1 MKLVDQQKRAR
12 KFAKRWANT
21 GDEKSESQKFWLDLL
36 ENVLGVEDPY
46 SYIEFESRIKLD
58 NTSFIDGYIEA
69 THVLI
74 EQKSSNKDLSRPI
87 VQSDGT
93 KLSPFQQAK
102 RYSIELPYSRRPRWI
117 ITCNFKEFFIYD
129 MEKPNAEAEIIEL
142 KDLEK
147 EIYRLNFIVSQEEE
161 FIKKET
167 QISIEA
173 GEIVASLYDALLR
186 EYQHPDNE
194 ASLHSLNILCVR
206 LVFCL
211 YAEDAGLFG
220 NKNMFHDYLNKYK
233 DSNPRAA
240 LINLFRILNQKE
252 EDRDPYEDKDLLAF
266 PYVNGGLFQD
276 LNVEIP
282 RLNPNIVDI
291 ILNRA
296 SLGFDWSKI
305 SPTIFGSVF
314 ESTLN
319 PETRRSGGM
328 HYTSIK
334 NIHKV
339 IDPLFLDELKEEFAE
354 IKEINQVRQK
364 KQRLEDLHNK
374 IANLKFLDPAAGS
387 GNFLT
392 ETYISLR
399 KLENK
404 IIEEKIRKK
413 DVVSISFIDVTSEE
427 LKNPIRVNLDQFY
440 GIEINDFAVT
450 VARTALWISE
460 DQMMKETMDIIHQD
474 MNILP
479 LKTYANIVEGN
490 ALTMDW
496 NDLVDKNELDYIMGN
511 PPFVGAR
518 LMNNEQNKDIRLV
531 FGEKFKNVGNLDF
544 VSAWYKKSCEYID
557 GTNIEVALVSTNS
570 ICQGEQVAILW
581 KDLFENYKIRINFTY
596 QTFRWDSEATMKAQ
610 VHCVIVGFGQVERD
624 KKFIYTKD
632 NNPILSKNINAYLV
646 DGPDVFI
653 DSRRKPLCDV
663 PEMGIGNKPIDD
675 GNYLFKEKEYEIF
688 IKEEPASKKYF
699 KLWYGSYE
707 FINRKPRYVLWLG
720 DCEPGEL
727 RKMPRVM
734 ERVKNVKE
742 FRLASKSAGT
752 RKIADTPT
760 RYHVE
765 NIPKSDFLFIPRVSS
780 ERRKYIPIGFMTKDM
795 MASDSALIMQD
806 VDLYHFGILTSN
818 VHMSWMRT
826 VAGRLKSDYRYSKNV
841 VYNNFPWPD
850 LDDYHKKRIEKSAQ
864 MILDARALY
873 PSSSLADLYD
883 DLLMPKELRKA
894 HQENDARVMRAYGFD
909 FKTMTESECVAELM
923 KMYEKLVNG
932 DVK

>member
-1 MKLVDQQKRAR
+1 MKLVDQQKKAR
-12 KFAKRWANT
+12 EFAKRWANT

-36 ENVLGVEDPY
+36 ENVMGVADPY

-74 EQKSSNKDLSRPI
+74 EQKSSNKDLTRPI
-87 VQSDGT
+87 IQSDGT

-117 ITCNFKEFFIYD
+117 IACNFKEFFIYD
-129 MEKPNAEAEIIEL
+129 MEKPNGEAEIIKLE
-142 KDLEK
+142 DLEN
-147 EIYRLNFIVSQEEE
+147 EVYRLNFIVSEEE
-161 FIKKET
+161 DFIKKET

-173 GEIVASLYDALLR
+173 GEIVASLYDALLS

-240 LINLFRILNQKE
+240 LIDLFKILNQKE
-252 EDRDPYEDKDLLAF
+252 EERDPYEDKALLAF
-266 PYVNGGLFQD
+266 PYVNGGLFAD
-276 LNVEIP
+276 MDVEIP

-339 IDPLFLDELKEEFAE
+339 IDPLFLDELKEELAE
-354 IKEINQVRQK
+354 IKEIDQVRQK

-374 IANLKFLDPAAGS
+374 IASLKFLDPAAGS

-404 IIEEKIRKK
+404 IIEEKVRKK
-413 DVVSISFIDVTSEE
+413 DVISISFIDGSSEDLE
-427 LKNPIRVNLDQFY
+427 NPIRVNLGQFY

-460 DQMMKETMDIIHQD
+460 DQMMKETMDIIHQSMD
-474 MNILP
+474 ILP
-479 LKTYANIVEGN
+479 LKSYSNIVEGN

-496 NDLVDKNELDYIMGN
+496 SDLVDKNELDYIMGN
-511 PPFVGAR
+511 PPFVGYKY
-518 LMNNEQNKDIRLV
+518 LSKSQKSELKNLFNNMRSIDYV
-531 FGEKFKNVGNLDF
+531 AG
-544 VSAWYKKSCEYID
+544 WYNISINYIQE
-557 GTNIEVALVSTNS
+557 TNIKCAFVSTNS
-570 ICQGEQVAILW
+570 IVQGESIQNMW
-581 KDLFENYKIRINFTY
+581 KPLKEKYKFEIDFAHRSFK
-596 QTFRWDSEATMKAQ
+596 WSSEASDKAS
-610 VHCVIVGFGQVERD
+610 VYCVIIGFSYQGCD
-624 KKFIYTKD
+624 KKILFD
-632 NNPILSKNINAYLV
+632 NGNKKNVEKINPYLV
-646 DGPDVFI
+646 EADFI
-653 DSRRKPLCDV
+653 IMNRTSKPLCNVSKMTKGAQLIDGDNFRLT
-663 PEMGIGNKPIDD
+663 ESEAEKIISKDQNIKPYIYE
-675 GNYLFKEKEYEIF
+675 YLNARNFINRTSADEKEYCLYLVNC
-688 IKEEPASKKYF
+688 PPN
-699 KLWYGSYE
+699 L
-707 FINRKPRYVLWLG
+707 INKNSAVK
-720 DCEPGEL
+720 D
-727 RKMPRVM
+727 RVR
-734 ERVKNVKE
+734 RVKEYRENSSAE
-742 FRLASKSAGT
+742 TTRRLANE
-752 RKIADTPT
+752 PT
-760 RYHVE
+760 LFFQKQVPE
-765 NIPKSDFLFIPRVSS
+765 NKNIVVPVVSS
-780 ERRKYIPIGFMTKDM
+780 EKRKYIPMDFMSPKVVYTN
-795 MASDSALIMQD
+795 ALFF
-806 VDLYHFGILTSN
+806 VDNADIYEFGVLMSN
-818 VHMSWMRT
+818 VHMGWMR
-826 VAGRLKSDYRYSKNV
+826 VFAGRLKTDYRYSNTL
-841 VYNNFPWPD
+841 VYNTFPWPNPTEEQRE
-850 LDDYHKKRIEKSAQ
+850 KIEKTAQ
-864 MILDARALY
+864 LILDTRALY
-873 PSSSLADLYD
+873 PESSLADLYN
-883 DLLMPKELRKA
+883 DLIMPKELRKA
-894 HQENDARVMRAYGFD
+894 HILNDKIVMESYGFD
-909 FKTMTESECVAELM
+909 WRYMTESECVAELM
-923 KMYEKLVNG
+923 KMYEKLVN
-932 DVK
+932 KEKS

>member
-12 KFAKRWANT
+12 EFAKRWANT
-21 GDEKSESQKFWLDLL
+21 GDEKSESQKFWLELL

-74 EQKSSNKDLSRPI
+74 EQKSSNKDLKKPI
-87 VQSDGT
+87 IQSDGT

-102 RYSIELPYSRRPRWI
+102 RYSIELPYSQRPRWI

-129 MEKPNAEAEIIEL
+129 MEKPNAEAEIIKLE
-142 KDLEK
+142 DLEN
-147 EIYRLNFIVSQEEE
+147 EVYRLNFIVSEEE
-161 FIKKET
+161 DFIKRET
-167 QISIEA
+167 QISIDA

-194 ASLHSLNILCVR
+194 ATLHSLNILCVR

-266 PYVNGGLFQD
+266 PYVNGGLFAD
-276 LNVEIP
+276 MDVEIP

-296 SLGFDWSKI
+296 SLDFDWSKI

-339 IDPLFLDELKEEFAE
+339 IDPLFLDELKEEFEE
-354 IKEINQVRQK
+354 IKEIDQVKQKRQ
-364 KQRLEDLHNK
+364 RIEELHYK

-404 IIEEKIRKK
+404 IIEEKIRQK
-413 DVVSISFIDVTSEE
+413 DVISISFIDGSSEE
-427 LKNPIRVNLDQFY
+427 LEDPIRVNLGQFY

-460 DQMMKETMDIIHQD
+460 DQMMKETMNIIHQTMD
-474 MNILP
+474 ILP
-479 LKTYANIVEGN
+479 LKSYANIVEGN

-496 NDLVDKNELDYIMGN
+496 NNLVDKNELDYIMGN

-518 LMNNEQNKDIRLV
+518 LMDKEQNKDIRLV

-581 KDLFENYKIRINFTY
+581 KDLFENYKITINFAY
-596 QTFRWDSEATMKAQ
+596 QTFRWDSEATMKAH
-610 VHCVIVGFGQVERD
+610 VHCVIVGFGQVKRD
-624 KKFIYTKD
+624 KKYIYAKD
-632 NNPILSKNINAYLV
+632 DKPILSKNINAYLIN
-646 DGPDVFI
+646 GPDVFI
-653 DSRRKPLCDV
+653 DSRRKPICEVNDMAFGNMPNDGGYLILSADERDYLIKEY
-663 PEMGIGNKPIDD
+663 PESLKFIKKFLGAREYINNIERYCIWIEDKNLAEVRKIKPIMDRIQ
-675 GNYLFKEKEYEIF
+675 K
-688 IKEEPASKKYF
+688 
-699 KLWYGSYE
+699 
-707 FINRKPRYVLWLG
+707 
-720 DCEPGEL
+720 
-727 RKMPRVM
+727 
-734 ERVKNVKE
+734 VKE
-742 FRLASKSAGT
+742 HRENSNREATKKLALYPYRFGEIRQKNNNF
-752 RKIADTPT
+752 I
-760 RYHVE
+760 
-765 NIPKSDFLFIPRVSS
+765 IIPRVSS
-780 ERRKYIPIGFMTKDM
+780 ENRKYVPIGFLPGDII
-795 MASDSALIMQD
+795 ASDAALIITD
-806 VDLYHFGILTSN
+806 ADIYDFGILTSN

-826 VAGRLKSDYRYSKNV
+826 VAGRLKSDYRYSKNI
-841 VYNNFPWPD
+841 VYNNFPWPV
-850 LDDYHKKRIEKSAQ
+850 LDDYHKRRIEKSAQ

-883 DLLMPKELRKA
+883 ELTMPPELIKA
-894 HQENDARVMRAYGFD
+894 HQENDARVMKAYGFD
-909 FKTMTESECVAELM
+909 WENMSESDCVAELM
-923 KMYEKLVNG
+923 KMYEKLVS
-932 DVK
+932 KEK

>member
-1 MKLVDQQKRAR
+1 MRLVDQQKRA
-12 KFAKRWANT
+12 KEFAQRWANT

-36 ENVLGVEDPY
+36 ENVMGVEDPY

-58 NTSFIDGYIEA
+58 NTSFIDGYIET

-74 EQKSSNKDLSRPI
+74 EQKSSNKDLTKAI

-102 RYSIELPYSRRPRWI
+102 RYSIELPYSQRPRWI

-129 MEKPNAEAEIIEL
+129 MEKPNGEAEVIKL
-142 KDLEK
+142 KDLEN
-147 EIYRLNFIVSQEEE
+147 EVYRLNFIVSEEE
-161 FIKKET
+161 DFIKKET

-194 ASLHSLNILCVR
+194 TSLHSLNILCVR

-266 PYVNGGLFQD
+266 PYVNGGLFAD
-276 LNVEIP
+276 MDVEIP

-296 SLGFDWSKI
+296 SLDFDWSKI

-339 IDPLFLDELKEEFAE
+339 IDPLFLDDLKEEFAE
-354 IKEINQVRQK
+354 ITEIAQVKQK
-364 KQRLEDLHNK
+364 KQRLEELHNK

-404 IIEEKIRKK
+404 ILEEKTRQK
-413 DVVSISFIDVTSEE
+413 DVVSITFIDENSDD
-427 LKNPIRVNLDQFY
+427 LKNPIRVNLGQFY

-460 DQMMKETMDIIHQD
+460 DQMMKETMNIIHQSMD
-474 MNILP
+474 ILP
-479 LKTYANIVEGN
+479 LKSYANIVEGN

-496 NDLVDKNELDYIMGN
+496 NDLVDKNDLDYIMGN

-518 LMNNEQNKDIRLV
+518 LMSKEQRRDLEGV
-531 FGEKFKNVGNLDF
+531 FGKNWKNLGMLDYVTGWFKKSYDYIKNTEIESSF
-544 VSAWYKKSCEYID
+544 VSTSSVSEGEMVGYLWEPLFKD
-557 GTNIEVALVSTNS
+557 GLNIIYAHESFKW
-570 ICQGEQVAILW
+570 I
-581 KDLFENYKIRINFTY
+581 
-596 QTFRWDSEATMKAQ
+596 SEASDVAQ
-610 VHCVIVGFGQVERD
+610 VYVVIIGFKDGAYNRNKFLYTENNF
-624 KKFIYTKD
+624 KKV
-632 NNPILSKNINAYLV
+632 KNINGYLK
-646 DGPDVFI
+646 DAPDVFI
-653 DSRRKPLCDV
+653 NRSRKPLFDV
-663 PEMGIGNKPIDD
+663 PKMHKGCQPTDGGNLIIEADELDDFLKKEPKAKKYIKKLIGAREFLNNKDRYCLWLVGVSPSELKSMPLVMDRIRKTKEMRLAANSKGTQKLAETPHLFRETYNYD
-675 GNYLFKEKEYEIF
+675 NYLVVPMLTTTE
-688 IKEEPASKKYF
+688 
-699 KLWYGSYE
+699 
-707 FINRKPRYVLWLG
+707 
-720 DCEPGEL
+720 
-727 RKMPRVM
+727 
-734 ERVKNVKE
+734 
-742 FRLASKSAGT
+742 
-752 RKIADTPT
+752 
-760 RYHVE
+760 
-765 NIPKSDFLFIPRVSS
+765 
-780 ERRKYIPIGFMTKDM
+780 RKYIPIG
-795 MASDSALIMQD
+795 
-806 VDLYHFGILTSN
+806 LYNGETISTNLNLVLEVNGIYEFSVLSSN
-818 VHMSWMRT
+818 VHMAWTS
-826 VAGRLKSDYRYSKNV
+826 VVCGRMGNAIRYSAGV
-841 VYNNFPWPD
+841 VYNNFPWPSPTEEQR
-850 LDDYHKKRIEKSAQ
+850 KKIEETSQ

-873 PSSSLADLYD
+873 PESSLADLYD
-883 DLLMPKELRKA
+883 DLTMPPELRKA
-894 HQENDARVMRAYGFD
+894 HQENDKAVMNAYGFD
-909 FKTMTESECVAELM
+909 WRTMTESECVAELM
-923 KMYEKLVNG
+923 KMYEKLVS
-932 DVK
+932 KEK